1 MRLFLCGDVMTG
13 RGIDQALPHPANPVL
28 HEPYVRDAREYV
40 HLAEKAHAPIPR
52 PLSFDYIWGDALKEL
67 ERAEVAEPAS
77 GGQPLQSNEYDRSG
91 EATRRGWT
99 TQPPAAA
106 GGCPAGAKRVDFRI
120 VNLETA
126 VTSAETPWPDKG
138 IHYRMHPQ
146 NIGCLSAAHISACA
160 LANNHVLDWGYDGLS
175 ETLQTL
181 NAAGIA
187 YSGAGNDADE
197 AMRPAILNATGKRR
211 LLLFSFGSITSGI
224 PPEWKATSPAAAGG
238 VNLLDDL
245 SEATAARVCDEMRA
259 HQQPGDLI
267 LASIHWGSNWGYD
280 ISSEQIAFA
289 HRLIEEGVAIVH
301 GHSSH
306 HVKAIEVFKGRLILY
321 GCGDFLTDYE
331 GISGYETFR
340 GDLAL
345 MYLIDLDS
353 DNGELIAARLVPMQM
368 RRFRL
373 ERASAADARWL
384 CDLLNKLGAKFN
396 TRVKLQND
404 NSLVLEWPRCRQS
417 CLQFSGAAAFV

>member
-13 RGIDQALPHPANPVL
+13 HGIDQALPHSVDPVL
-28 HEPYVRDAREYV
+28 YELYVRDARDYV
-40 HLAEKAHAPIPR
+40 ALAEKAHGPILR
-52 PLSFDYIWGDALKEL
+52 PLTFHHIWGDALPEL
-67 ERAEVAEPAS
+67 KRAK
-77 GGQPLQSNEYDRSG
+77 L
-91 EATRRGWT
+91 
-99 TQPPAAA
+99 
-106 GGCPAGAKRVDFRI
+106 DFRI
-120 VNLETA
+120 INLET
-126 VTSAETPWPDKG
+126 VITSAETPWPDKA

-146 NIGCLSAAHISACA
+146 NVGCLSAARIDACA
-160 LANNHVLDWGYDGLS
+160 LANNHLLDWGYDGLS

-197 AMRPAILNATGKRR
+197 AMQPAVLATAGRNR
-211 LLLFSFGSITSGI
+211 MLLFSFGSMTSGI
-224 PPEWKATSPAAAGG
+224 PREWKATSISPG

-245 SEATAARVCDEMRA
+245 SETTAARVCDQMRA

-267 LASIHWGSNWGYD
+267 VASIHWGSNWGYE
-280 ISSEQIAFA
+280 IPREQVVFA
-289 HRLIEEGVAIVH
+289 RRLIEQDIAIVH

-306 HVKAIEVFKGRLILY
+306 HVKAIEVFRGRLILY

-353 DNGELIAARLVPMQM
+353 D
-368 RRFRL
+368 
-373 ERASAADARWL
+373 
-384 CDLLNKLGAKFN
+384 
-396 TRVKLQND
+396 
-404 NSLVLEWPRCRQS
+404 
-417 CLQFSGAAAFV
+417 